1 MWPGRAGLWLVL
13 GVCGLAL
20 LVYCLYFDRKR
31 RGQPDFKRRLRE
43 SKENGGGRLSLS
55 RPIGLLRHWSSLYF
69 TQFWIYYIF
78 VVYSFS
84 RFRLFLTL
92 WTLIF
97 HFTLIGRRKE
107 NEKAKERDAKVC
119 KLNDTVKL
127 QDFFLQEIQLAEL
140 WLGKG
145 EPKKSTEHLANAIS
159 VCTHPNQLLQVLEQT
174 LPPQVFEMLLQ
185 SIPHAVQRLE
195 TALNEQD

>member
-31 RGQPDFKRRLRE
+31 RGQPDFKRRLR
-43 SKENGGGRLSLS
+43 
-55 RPIGLLRHWSSLYF
+55 
-69 TQFWIYYIF
+69 
-78 VVYSFS
+78 
-84 RFRLFLTL
+84 
-92 WTLIF
+92 
-97 HFTLIGRRKE
+97 
-107 NEKAKERDAKVC
+107 
-119 KLNDTVKL
+119 
-127 QDFFLQEIQLAEL
+127 
-140 WLGKG
+140 

-185 SIPHAVQRLE
+185 SIPHAVQVGYKLK
-195 TALNEQD
+195 

>member
-43 SKENGGGRLSLS
+43 R
-55 RPIGLLRHWSSLYF
+55 
-69 TQFWIYYIF
+69 
-78 VVYSFS
+78 
-84 RFRLFLTL
+84 
-92 WTLIF
+92 
-97 HFTLIGRRKE
+97 RRKE

-119 KLNDTVKL
+119 KLNDTAKL

-195 TALNEQD
+195 TALNE